1 MSQPLNGNIN
11 DVNGGS
17 ASTTGTASGFTR
29 MKWAIDQA
37 RRELL
42 DPSRRNRLL
51 HSPLTGKRPWCMA
64 VVGHDPDELYRALC
78 RQENFRG
85 YAFDSSSEQD
95 EPTDAQDQ
103 NLPVQPS
110 SPSATE
116 STRRVRMSAAGR
128 MNGSGGRPRLQT
140 KLTPEKLEKRLTKIF
155 REERTLEEE
164 QGVSTLYLALGF
176 LKWFDSDQS
185 EEPSFAPLIL
195 VPATMTRV
203 RGSDGYALYG
213 RDEEIVANISLREK
227 LRSARDRD
235 RLRQEVLEGL
245 GWRLYRIWSTDWF
258 RNPTRA
264 ADRLLSA
271 IRDAEIRGSG
281 APLGDHDL
289 EEADDEAISLP
300 AMPDEVEA
308 PDEGAEDCVN
318 IGTEYKECSLVVP
331 CGRSLLDLTSAEVG
345 RLALAVVEAEGPV
358 HTEEVARRIRESFG
372 LQRTGNRILEHVRNA
387 LISQVRIGTIRQAS
401 GSSGQ
406 YLVEKFKIFAPAAQW
421 RCRSGAPT

>member
-128 MNGSGGRPRLQT
+128 MNGSGGRRLQT

-155 REERTLEEE
+155 REERTLEE
-164 QGVSTLYLALGF
+164 VSA
-176 LKWFDSDQS
+176 
-185 EEPSFAPLIL
+185 PSISHL
-195 VPATMTRV
+195 VSLSGLTAIRV
-203 RGSDGYALYG
+203 R
-213 RDEEIVANISLREK
+213 
-227 LRSARDRD
+227 
-235 RLRQEVLEGL
+235 
-245 GWRLYRIWSTDWF
+245 
-258 RNPTRA
+258 NP
-264 ADRLLSA
+264 LS
-271 IRDAEIRGSG
+271 R
-281 APLGDHDL
+281 P
-289 EEADDEAISLP
+289 
-300 AMPDEVEA
+300 
-308 PDEGAEDCVN
+308 
-318 IGTEYKECSLVVP
+318 
-331 CGRSLLDLTSAEVG
+331 
-345 RLALAVVEAEGPV
+345 
-358 HTEEVARRIRESFG
+358 
-372 LQRTGNRILEHVRNA
+372 
-387 LISQVRIGTIRQAS
+387 
-401 GSSGQ
+401 
-406 YLVEKFKIFAPAAQW
+406 
-421 RCRSGAPT
+421 